1 MKLKAVIVDDEL
13 ASRATLSN
21 YIAKYCPDV
30 EVVGFGDSVKAALL
44 VIKEQNP
51 DIVFLDVEMPYGNA
65 FDLLEQVEEITFETV
80 FVTAFSHYAMKAL
93 NFSAS
98 YYILKPIDI
107 DELVTAVEKIK
118 QAREKDK
125 YSFQTK
131 ILMDNLNAV
140 NKQLQKIVLPLM
152 EGFEVI
158 QVKDIIRCEAHDNFT
173 YFFLGNGTK
182 TLICRTL
189 KFYESIL
196 TDFDFLRVHKSHLI
210 NLQHVKKYL
219 KGKGGQLIM
228 ADESIVDVSPNK
240 KQELLEDTGRDDIL
254 HLQKYCVERP

>member
-1 MKLKAVIVDDEL
+1 MKLKAVIIDDEL
-13 ASRATLSN
+13 ASRATLAN
-21 YIAKYCPDV
+21 YLGKYCPDV
-30 EVVGFGDSVKAALL
+30 EVAGFGDSVKTGLE
-44 VIKEQNP
+44 VIREKKP

-65 FDLLEQVEEITFETV
+65 FDLLEQADEITFETV
-80 FVTAFSHYAMKAL
+80 FVTAFSHYAMKAV
-93 NFSAS
+93 NFSAA

-107 DELVTAVEKIK
+107 DELVSAVEKIK
-118 QAREKDK
+118 ESREKNK

-131 ILMDNLNAV
+131 ILMENLHTV

-158 QVKDIIRCEAHDNFT
+158 QVKDIIRCQANDNFT
-173 YFFLGNGTK
+173 DFYLTTGSK

-196 TDFDFLRVHKSHLI
+196 IDFDFLRVHKSHLI

-228 ADESIVDVSPNK
+228 ADDSIVDVSPFK
-240 KQELLEDTGRDDIL
+240 KQELLERF
-254 HLQKYCVERP
+254 